1 MAGGQNDVGISTLTK
16 QAFDDDDIF
25 DVSVWNSYPNY
36 DDWNKDSQNL
46 FSYFP
51 QMRWLLASL
60 SRLGIFV

>member
-51 QMRWLLASL
+51 QMRWLST
-60 SRLGIFV
+60 LGIFV